1 MSIFSVAST
10 AEISWSESIP
20 VVTSVFPGTAQR
32 IAACCRQYG
41 LPTGDPAPLDALC
54 QNCLG
59 DKKRSGDHIDVVVL
73 REIGRAETVRLTM
86 AELKEFV
93 EAAL

>member
-1 MSIFSVAST
+1 MKTRLLLLVCLLACWTVA
-10 AEISWSESIP
+10 
-20 VVTSVFPGTAQR
+20 GY
-32 IAACCRQYG
+32 AA
-41 LPTGDPAPLDALC
+41 
-54 QNCLG
+54 G
-59 DKKRSGDHIDVVVL
+59 DKKRSGDSIDVVVL